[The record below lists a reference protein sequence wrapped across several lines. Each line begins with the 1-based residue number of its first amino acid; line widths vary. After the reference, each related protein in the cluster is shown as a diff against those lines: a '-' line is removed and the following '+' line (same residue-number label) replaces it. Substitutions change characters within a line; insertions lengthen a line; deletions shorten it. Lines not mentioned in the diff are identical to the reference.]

1 MGMIRTHCLDVG
13 NKKKIKGFQREGE
26 RAHALSTG
34 ICLPSDYG
42 SLTVLPAIMRSLSS

>member
-13 NKKKIKGFQREGE
+13 NQKKKEFQREGE

-34 ICLPSDYG
+34 IRLLSDHG
-42 SLTVLPAIMRSLSS
+42 SLALLPATMRSLS

>member
-13 NKKKIKGFQREGE
+13 NQKKEFQREGE

-34 ICLPSDYG
+34 IRLLSDHG
-42 SLTVLPAIMRSLSS
+42 SLTLLPATMRSLS